1 MTLTVARWYNGIDPE
16 GPNCSDIDPALRALK
31 CYIVPPPPQ
40 GGSSIYLLYV
50 HSTMLC
56 CSDLWLN
63 CSWVAA
69 DIKILSISG
78 VSWPKLPLS
87 SDPFQVRYDLYCTK
101 LDNVL
106 NHGEYWQHQWYGRYK
121 EIVGQCQGCR
131 CDHIN
136 HRNSIVSCRHSSS
149 SKGGAKAVNVMVG
162 EYHQRNVGQLPAHMS
177 KRVLFPMETQD
188 VDHRC
193 CSHMWHTEVLSVN
206 YA

>member
-31 CYIVPPPPQ
+31 CYIVPQPTKGKFDLPV
-40 GGSSIYLLYV
+40 ICALNNAVLLRFV
-50 HSTMLC
+50 TQ
-56 CSDLWLN
+56 LWLSGGGYQN
-63 CSWVAA
+63 IINIRGKLTEVAS
-69 DIKILSISG
+69 LLRS
-78 VSWPKLPLS
+78 LPSTIWLTM
-87 SDPFQVRYDLYCTK
+87 YCTK
-101 LDNVL
+101 LVL

-149 SKGGAKAVNVMVG
+149 SKGRAKAVNVMVG
-162 EYHQRNVGQLPAHMS
+162 EYHQHNVSQLPAHMS
-177 KRVLFPMETQD
+177 KRVLFPMEIQD

-193 CSHMWHTEVLSVN
+193 CSHMWHTEVLSVK
-206 YA
+206 YV